1 MRVFFVQAV
10 DGAGLTSVTA
20 NKGANYGLVGAPADA
35 VPFVSGGVLGD
46 DGWYVEGPVMVE
58 LKGALVEP
66 GSHEYS
72 IDGAARLP
80 YLPGEMISGADDGE
94 TIVTFYALTD
104 PDALPI
110 EVTVEIDE
118 TAPTVDLDQPIA
130 IVGPGDSVDPASIAV
145 CADPVPGSGLRDLD
159 PDTAPDCLLSS
170 DSYTLEVPGRDP
182 IGPFTLTS
190 ALGRDVA
197 GNETS
202 ESQSALI
209 LDGVEG
215 DNGYFTTPVILGILG
230 GAADTALVGLN
241 GATPEPYEEPVT
253 VDVSTTVV
261 VIVGDDQIQFEV
273 LVDLR
278 RPHGDRLAGA
288 RR

>member
-1 MRVFFVQAV
+1 MSVRTYYASENDDDVVRPQFRSVSAGLVGDDLLFRVEVEDPTGTNVASTGVQRVLIQFFDGTTWYPVELFPANSARTEWSGGLRGPTSGVYFVQAV

-20 NKGANYGLVGAPADA
+20 NKGTNYGLVGAPADA

-72 IDGAARLP
+72 IDGAPRLP
-80 YLPGEMISGADDGE
+80 YLPGVPISVADDGE

-110 EVTVEIDE
+110 EVTIKIDE

-159 PDTAPDCLLSS
+159 PDTAADCLLSS
-170 DSYTLEVPGRDP
+170 DVLHSWWCPGQDSDR
-182 IGPFTLTS
+182 
-190 ALGRDVA
+190 AV
-197 GNETS
+197 
-202 ESQSALI
+202 
-209 LDGVEG
+209 
-215 DNGYFTTPVILGILG
+215 
-230 GAADTALVGLN
+230 
-241 GATPEPYEEPVT
+241 
-253 VDVSTTVV
+253 
-261 VIVGDDQIQFEV
+261 
-273 LVDLR
+273 R
-278 RPHGDRLAGA
+278 R
-288 RR
+288 